1 MYITVREA
9 LQIGP
14 LREASVIAG
23 ARGLDRQIRSVTVM
37 DTPEIELWVRGGEL
51 LLTNAYVVKDE
62 QARLISTLERVHARG
77 VAAVGIK
84 VRDFLENVVPQL
96 IRVCERLDLPLLQ
109 VPVRYPWVEI
119 INSLLGEII
128 NRQVRVLEY
137 ALEVHERLSNAVLE
151 GGGLQQVAEQIAELT
166 SSPVSILD
174 ANWEPLVSVRGE
186 PPAPEVL
193 DGLRREM
200 AGKSG
205 PSGEGAGQRGVRQRL
220 AVIEVPGR
228 PGNAVAVVRMAAG
241 REVYGYVVVSGLT
254 RPLGDFEAVGVEQGA
269 IAAAFE
275 ILRDRTA
282 RAVER
287 RFRDTFLFDLL
298 SGNIGDRDLAAAR
311 ARALGWNLAGPYVVA
326 VISLD
331 DPGVWPRRDGLEA
344 GRLVRQAVVSAL
356 GLQAGVVWLE
366 RTDGV
371 VVCVPMRANSNNRTL
386 RLLGEKL
393 KRAADQS
400 HPGCSVTLALG
411 RVHED
416 IMGLAVSYREAKQ
429 ALDLGRRLWGGNRV
443 ILYDELGFYRVLSQ
457 YPLDSEEMRQFCQ
470 DTLGPVV
477 EYDRRTRS
485 DLLKTLE
492 VYLDCMGSWNRAAEV
507 LCVHPNTLGYRLNR
521 IQELLGVDL
530 NSPEQRL
537 HLQLALKI
545 LRIGEGAG
553 LS

>member
-1 MYITVREA
+1 VYITVREA

-14 LREASVIAG
+14 LKEALVIAG

-37 DTPEIELWVRGGEL
+37 DTPEIELWVQGGEL

-96 IRVCERLDLPLLQ
+96 IRVCEQLDLPLLQ

-137 ALEVHERLSNAVLE
+137 ALEVHERLSDAILE
-151 GGGLQQVAEQIAELT
+151 GGGLQRVAEQIAELT

-186 PPAPEVL
+186 PPHPDVL
-193 DGLRREM
+193 DALRREM
-200 AGKSG
+200 AETPG
-205 PSGEGAGQRGVRQRL
+205 PARKRAGQRGVGQRL
-220 AVIEVPGR
+220 AIIEVPGR
-228 PGNAVAVVRMAAG
+228 PRHTVAVVRMAAG
-241 REVYGYVVVSGLT
+241 CEVYGYVVVSDLS
-254 RPLGDFEAVGVEQGA
+254 RPLGDFEVVGVEQGA
-269 IAAAFE
+269 IAAALE

-311 ARALGWNLAGPYVVA
+311 ARALGWDLAGPHVVA

-331 DPGVWPRRDGLEA
+331 DPGDWPRRDGMEA
-344 GRLVRQAVVSAL
+344 SRLLRQAVVSAL
-356 GLQAGVVWLE
+356 GLQPRVVWLE

-371 VVCVPMRANSNNRTL
+371 VVCVPMEANSNSRSL
-386 RLLGEKL
+386 RVLGEKL
-393 KRAADQS
+393 KKAADQS
-400 HPGCSVTLALG
+400 CLGRTVTLALG

-416 IMGLAVSYREAKQ
+416 IMGLAASYREAKQ

-457 YPLDSEEMRQFCQ
+457 YPLDSEEMRQFCHE
-470 DTLGPVV
+470 TLGPLV
-477 EYDRRTRS
+477 EYDRRTKS
-485 DLLKTLE
+485 DLVKTLE
-492 VYLDCMGSWNRAAEV
+492 VYLDCMGSWNKAAEE

-537 HLQLALKI
+537 NLQLALKI
-545 LRIGEGAG
+545 LRLGGGAG